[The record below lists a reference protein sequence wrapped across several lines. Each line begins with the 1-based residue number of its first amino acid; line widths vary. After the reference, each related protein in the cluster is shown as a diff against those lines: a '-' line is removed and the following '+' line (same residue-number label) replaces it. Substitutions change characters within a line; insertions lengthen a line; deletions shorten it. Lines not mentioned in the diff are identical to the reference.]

1 MTKILLT
8 KEGGNIQIITIH
20 WISKIRRETF
30 DIHYLEKHEIKW
42 VEEIDVFNE
51 NLSRG
56 YRKDLKTFL
65 TPKKNRSS
73 MRCM

>member
-30 DIHYLEKHEIKW
+30 DIHYLEKHGIKW
-42 VEEIDVFNE
+42 VIESDIFNE
-51 NLSRG
+51 NFSQ
-56 YRKDLKTFL
+56 
-65 TPKKNRSS
+65 PQ
-73 MRCM
+73 